1 MFHGITVQATVSPG
15 VDFIYIEE
23 NIEEN
28 LWELISHLSSLKNLL
43 DF

>member
-1 MFHGITVQATVSPG
+1 MFHGTTVQATVSPG

-23 NIEEN
+23 N
-28 LWELISHLSSLKNLL
+28 LWELISHPSSLKNLL